1 MHSLKEKKNQT
12 KGRRMVALTG
22 GHESL
27 LQAEAESRRA
37 RRAAPDGAAELPRV
51 AAEHHRRLRA
61 AQAER
66 NQNLGLER
74 LRR

>member
-1 MHSLKEKKNQT
+1 
-12 KGRRMVALTG
+12 MVALTG

-51 AAEHHRRLRA
+51 AAEHHRRSRA